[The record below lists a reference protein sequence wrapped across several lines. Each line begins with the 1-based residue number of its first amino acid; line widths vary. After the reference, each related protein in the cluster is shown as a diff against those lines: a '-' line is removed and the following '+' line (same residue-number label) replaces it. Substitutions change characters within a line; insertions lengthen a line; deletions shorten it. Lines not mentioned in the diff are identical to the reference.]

1 MLTTRVT
8 ECGANKTDHRIRATK
23 TDHRIWGKQKGS
35 PNFGQTKRITILPL
49 ITEPTY
55 TEENTTGQVHQ
66 TCVSTTQ
73 PVRAY
78 DPSQSCTL
86 TRTTSPDFSQE
97 GRAFRLALEAA

>member
-1 MLTTRVT
+1 MGQTKRIT
-8 ECGANKTDHRIRATK
+8 ELGAIKTDHRIL
-23 TDHRIWGKQKGS
+23 GKQKGS

-78 DPSQSCTL
+78 DPSQCVYAY
-86 TRTTSPDFSQE
+86 PDYES
-97 GRAFRLALEAA
+97 